1 MSHQQNTAFFLLGSW
16 TAQSGFFFFAPE
28 AGKVHAHTEN
38 LYLVALEESSYFPLL
53 HIVSKKRRE
62 DLMNKRCHFTLYDK
76 SQEQQ
81 GKLFNTSY
89 SGSCQPLSVQHTMLQ
104 QWKQGQPAFLRF
116 FVVFFFRGWGE
127 VDDLLVSENFLLF
140 PFLTQVAISFPSITD
155 SIFKAHTYYKTNRNK
170 NLGGEGD
177 GKVKKR
183 HLHKRMIAT
192 MKYLPFAANNQRW
205 QFPKYTLQIIF
216 VINTSL

>member
-28 AGKVHAHTEN
+28 AGKVHAHTEY

-53 HIVSKKRRE
+53 HMVSKKRRE

-104 QWKQGQPAFLRF
+104 QWKQGQPAFFRF
-116 FVVFFFRGWGE
+116 FVVFFFGGGGRLMIYWS
-127 VDDLLVSENFLLF
+127 VRIFCFFLFWHKLQYLSQALQI
-140 PFLTQVAISFPSITD
+140 PFL
-155 SIFKAHTYYKTNRNK
+155 KHTHIIRQTGTKIWVGR
-170 NLGGEGD
+170 EM
-177 GKVKKR
+177 GKSRKDICIKER
-183 HLHKRMIAT
+183 LQPWNIYHL
-192 MKYLPFAANNQRW
+192 
-205 QFPKYTLQIIF
+205 LQIIKGDSSQ
-216 VINTSL
+216 TTHYK